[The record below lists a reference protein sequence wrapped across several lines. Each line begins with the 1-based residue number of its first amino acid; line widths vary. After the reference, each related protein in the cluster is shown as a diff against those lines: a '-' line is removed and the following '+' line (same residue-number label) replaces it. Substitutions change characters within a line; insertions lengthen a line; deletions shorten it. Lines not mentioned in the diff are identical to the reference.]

1 MYYVAG
7 ALLLAQVGLMWVLD
21 DSVDLGGLEYLGWA
35 VWLVGVILLAA
46 SMLTL
51 RRRGQA
57 GEGRSY
63 VETEALI
70 ITGVYGLVRH
80 PLYLGWM
87 LMYVAMV
94 LLKPNW
100 ILTLAGIAGVA
111 CVYWLAVQE
120 EVSLR
125 EKFGESY
132 RRYMQAVP
140 RLNLAAGAL
149 RFLLRSRTDPRTP
162 PNLDM

>member
-94 LLKPNW
+94 LFKPNW
-100 ILTLAGIAGVA
+100 ILVILGIAGAA
-111 CVYWLAVQE
+111 CVYRFAVQE
-120 EVSLR
+120 EALLK
-125 EKFGESY
+125 EKYGESY
-132 RRYMQAVP
+132 KHYMQAVP
-140 RLNLAAGAL
+140 RFNLLAGAI
-149 RFLLRSRTDPRTP
+149 RQLLKRGTEDRGAP
-162 PNLDM
+162 